1 MTGVQKCALP
11 ILAKQKTTPEAQ
23 KKRELGSRLWLDY
36 YNRVLYEKG
45 LITEQERNRMALK
58 ISGWQGASM

>member
-1 MTGVQKCALP
+1 M
-11 ILAKQKTTPEAQ
+11 AKRKTPPEAQ

-45 LITEQERNRMALK
+45 LITEREHNRMSLK
-58 ISGWQGASM
+58 IKGWRSVPS

>member
-1 MTGVQKCALP
+1 M
-11 ILAKQKTTPEAQ
+11 AKQKTVSEEQ

-45 LITEQERNRMALK
+45 LITEQERNRMSLK
-58 ISGWQGASM
+58 ISGWHSMSL

>member
-1 MTGVQKCALP
+1 M
-11 ILAKQKTTPEAQ
+11 AKQKATPEAQ

-45 LITEQERNRMALK
+45 LITEQERNRMSLK
-58 ISGWQGASM
+58 INGWQGASL